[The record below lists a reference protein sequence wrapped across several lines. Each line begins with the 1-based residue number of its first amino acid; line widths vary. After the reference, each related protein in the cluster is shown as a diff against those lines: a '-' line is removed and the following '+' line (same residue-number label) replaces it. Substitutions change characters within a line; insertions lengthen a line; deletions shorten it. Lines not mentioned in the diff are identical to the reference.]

1 MSSTYSTKAYAKIN
15 LFLRICGKYPN
26 GYHRLFTLMQEVS
39 IADDITV
46 TIDPDLED
54 EIVVANCMEGL
65 SQEDDLCYKAATK
78 YVDLIDAKGY
88 GRITINVTK
97 NIPSQAGM
105 GGGSSDAAS
114 VIKLLQKRF
123 KNPLTKEEL
132 VKLGAALGA
141 DVPFF
146 FYGKSAFCEGIG
158 EKISK
163 CSSLAGLP
171 MIIVK
176 PDVGVST
183 PVCFRMC
190 DESPAVFDEEEYKKA
205 LKEGLDNDKEAVD
218 RVKAVKDILTNDMQ
232 GPACEIVPQ
241 VAEILS
247 EIEKTSPVYTA
258 MSGSGSAVF
267 SIYNNVI
274 ERDEALNKLKE
285 VYKDTNFLVTP
296 CETL

>member
-46 TIDPDLED
+46 TVDPDQED

-65 SQEDDLCYKAATK
+65 SQEDDLCYKAACK

-88 GRITINVTK
+88 GRITINVDK

-132 VKLGAALGA
+132 IKLGATLGA

-158 EKISK
+158 EKVER

-171 MIIVK
+171 MVIVK
-176 PDVGVST
+176 PDIGVST
-183 PVCFRMC
+183 PVCFKMC
-190 DESPAVFDEEEYKKA
+190 DESPAVFDEDEYKRV
-205 LKEGLDNDKEAVD
+205 LKDGLDNDSEPVE
-218 RVKAVKDILTNDMQ
+218 RVKAVKAVLTNDMQ
-232 GPACEIVPQ
+232 GPACEIVPS
-241 VAEILS
+241 VAEILAQMQ
-247 EIEKTSPVYTA
+247 KTSPVYTA

-267 SIYNNVI
+267 SIYNNVM
-274 ERDEALNKLKE
+274 ERDEALKE
-285 VYKDTNFLVTP
+285 LQKVYKDTNFLVTP

>member
-46 TIDPDLED
+46 TVDPDAED

-65 SQEDDLCYKAATK
+65 KQEDDLCYKAAVK
-78 YVDLIDAKGY
+78 YVDLIDARGY
-88 GRITINVTK
+88 GRITIDVKK

-123 KNPLTKEEL
+123 KNPLTREEL
-132 VKLGAALGA
+132 VKLGATLGA

-158 EKISK
+158 EIVER
-163 CSSLAGLP
+163 CTSLAEMP

-176 PDVGVST
+176 PDIGVST

-205 LKEGLDNDKEAVD
+205 IKEVLMKEDGPAA
-218 RVKAVKDILTNDMQ
+218 RVREVSDILTNDMQ
-232 GPACEIVPQ
+232 GPACEIVP
-241 VAEILS
+241 VIREILD
-247 EIEKTSPVYTA
+247 ETEKTSPVYTA

-267 SIYNNVI
+267 SIYDDI
-274 ERDEALNKLKE
+274 KTRDAALGELKKI
-285 VYKDTNFLVTP
+285 YKDTNFLIVP

>member
-15 LFLRICGKYPN
+15 LFLRICGKFPN

-46 TIDPDLED
+46 TVDPEGED

-65 SQEDDLCYKAATK
+65 KQEDDLCYKAACK

-88 GRITINVTK
+88 GRITINVDK
-97 NIPSQAGM
+97 HIPSQAGM

-132 VKLGAALGA
+132 VKLGTTLGA

-158 EKISK
+158 EKIAK
-163 CSSLAGLP
+163 CTPLAGMP
-171 MIIVK
+171 MIVVK
-176 PDVGVST
+176 PDTGVST

-190 DESPAVFDEEEYKKA
+190 DESPAVFDEDEYKKA
-205 LKEGLDNDKEAVD
+205 LKEGLDNDGEAID
-218 RVKAVKDILTNDMQ
+218 RVSAVKDILTNDMQ
-232 GPACEIVPQ
+232 GPACEIVP
-241 VAEILS
+241 VIAEILS
-247 EIEKTSPVYTA
+247 EIKKTSPVYTA

-274 ERDEALNKLKE
+274 ERDEALGKLKE

>member
-54 EIVVANCMEGL
+54 EIIVANFMEGL

-132 VKLGAALGA
+132 VKLGTTLGA

-163 CSSLAGLP
+163 CTSLAGIP
-171 MIIVK
+171 MLIVK
-176 PDVGVST
+176 PDIGVST

-190 DESPAVFDEEEYKKA
+190 DESPAVF
-205 LKEGLDNDKEAVD
+205 
-218 RVKAVKDILTNDMQ
+218 AVKDILTNDMQ
-232 GPACEIVPQ
+232 GPACEIVP
-241 VAEILS
+241 VIAEILE

-267 SIYNNVI
+267 SIYSNVI